1 MIPQHTVTVVPSPTL
16 VPEVVKDKR
25 YQTKQ
30 QREYMRYLQSP
41 RWRTLARAVR
51 MRAKGKCEICLRAD
65 GEECAHLTYD
75 RIFNELMTD
84 LLWLCKNCHRELDER
99 IRLPVAV
106 ELTLQQKKIAT
117 NNPHIPKGRFK

>member
-1 MIPQHTVTVVPSPTL
+1 MVSQHSVSAVPCPTL
-16 VPEVVKDKR
+16 VSEVVEDKR

-30 QREYMRYLQSP
+30 QSEYLRYLQSP
-41 RWRTLARAVR
+41 RWQTLARAVR

-84 LLWLCKNCHRELDER
+84 LLWFYKKCHRELDNAWES
-99 IRLPVAV
+99 P
-106 ELTLQQKKIAT
+106 
-117 NNPHIPKGRFK
+117 PD